1 MDTPLCQSVSRRNT
15 SQPISS
21 CILTRLKVWR
31 KAFSP
36 HLFDR
41 HEGEVYHQSG
51 LDCCWKSSEAKPSL
65 YFNTF
70 IEFLTLS
77 LRRGLK
83 RCTAPPPPPHLI
95 FAHPPPP
102 PPHLNT
108 LLPLFAFQPTT
119 VLPNSHPH
127 THITRA
133 DRWLHNGHPCLSYIR
148 LASPASH
155 LAALNQRKLQWHLD
169 HNRAAD
175 DGGRNDMVKI
185 LPNDKDPRVRRIQ

>member
-1 MDTPLCQSVSRRNT
+1 MDTPLCQSVSWRNT

-31 KAFSP
+31 RAFSP
-36 HLFDR
+36 HLFPR

-51 LDCCWKSSEAKPSL
+51 LDCCWKSSEATPSF

-70 IEFLTLS
+70 IECLTLS
-77 LRRGLK
+77 LRPGLK
-83 RCTAPPPPPHLI
+83 RCTASSSYLPPPLPLPP
-95 FAHPPPP
+95 FS
-102 PPHLNT
+102 

-133 DRWLHNGHPCLSYIR
+133 DRWLHNGHPCLNYIR

-185 LPNDKDPRVRRIQ
+185 IT